1 MKNFLLKFIKQ
12 KNINL
17 NTNLKFENLKKKY
30 EIKKIFNIF
39 SNDLNNCQIRFIGGC
54 VRKALSNENVDDID
68 LAVDLTPEEV
78 KLILKNNNI
87 KFFETGIEHGTI
99 TAKINNEKFEIT
111 SLRRDIKSYGRHADV
126 EFTKKW
132 YEDAAR
138 RDFSINCI
146 YADLEGNLYDPFE
159 GKKDLKNGKVKFI
172 GNAENRIREDYL
184 RVLRYIR
191 FFLDYSNQPH
201 DLDIQKQILKNI
213 SGINKISKERLL
225 SELEKIFKSKNIF
238 KINDDEFLVKILN
251 LVFPELK
258 NIRLLEKLNDQALE
272 ILQSKDFLFWLSILI
287 IDETDNTDYFLYK
300 YKLSNNDKR
309 RMIRNIASEHKK
321 DENETSHYA
330 EEPNDFLDQEEL
342 PQVKEKL
349 AESGEQRRQALLR
362 LGARILDSDIGKKM
376 DLNTFI
382 LNRIV
387 IAELIKVNELEGVE
401 KTEISEGI
409 NRYTIGTYT
418 SIQGAMLKLNKLT
431 NQGYKGSYI
440 ISFYEGKQI
449 SIKKAKQLIGF

>member
-17 NTNLKFENLKKKY
+17 NTNLKFENLKKKN

-54 VRKALSNENVDDID
+54 VRKALSNENIDDID

-99 TAKINNEKFEIT
+99 TAKINNEKLEIT

-201 DLDIQKQILKNI
+201 DLDIQKKILKNI

-225 SELEKIFKSKNIF
+225 NELEKIFKSKNIF

-258 NIRLLEKLNDQALE
+258 NIHLLEKLNDQALE

-300 YKLSNNDKR
+300 YKLSNNDKKR
-309 RMIRNIASEHKK
+309 IKFLYQNYPKLSDNNFFSEKNFHKLVYYNDKSLVIDLIDFKICVSKK
-321 DENETSHYA
+321 DITKMIKLKKLIIETNKPIFPIKA
-330 EEPNDFLDQEEL
+330 KNLIEEYNLKEGRELGTKLKKIEDVWVQNNFKITNQE
-342 PQVKEKL
+342 V
-349 AESGEQRRQALLR
+349 
-362 LGARILDSDIGKKM
+362 
-376 DLNTFI
+376 
-382 LNRIV
+382 NRI
-387 IAELIKVNELEGVE
+387 
-401 KTEISEGI
+401 I
-409 NRYTIGTYT
+409 N
-418 SIQGAMLKLNKLT
+418 N
-431 NQGYKGSYI
+431 
-440 ISFYEGKQI
+440 
-449 SIKKAKQLIGF
+449 

>member
-1 MKNFLLKFIKQ
+1 MKNFLFKFIKQ

-39 SNDLNNCQIRFIGGC
+39 SNDLNSCQIRFIGGC
-54 VRKALSNENVDDID
+54 VRKALSNENIDDID

-99 TAKINNEKFEIT
+99 TAKINNEKLEIT

-201 DLDIQKQILKNI
+201 DLDIKKKILKNI

-225 SELEKIFKSKNIF
+225 NELEKIFKSKNIF

-258 NIRLLEKLNDQALE
+258 NIHLLEKLNDQALE

-300 YKLSNNDKR
+300 YKLSNNDKKR
-309 RMIRNIASEHKK
+309 IIFLYQNYPNLSDNNFFSEKNFHKLVYYNDKSLVIDLINFKICVSKK
-321 DENETSHYA
+321 DITKMIKLKKLIIETNKPIFPIKA
-330 EEPNDFLDQEEL
+330 KNLIEEYNLKEGREL
-342 PQVKEKL
+342 GTKL
-349 AESGEQRRQALLR
+349 
-362 LGARILDSDIGKKM
+362 KKIE
-376 DLNTFI
+376 DVWVQNNFKI
-382 LNRIV
+382 
-387 IAELIKVNELEGVE
+387 
-401 KTEISEGI
+401 
-409 NRYTIGTYT
+409 
-418 SIQGAMLKLNKLT
+418 T
-431 NQGYKGSYI
+431 NQEVKRI
-440 ISFYEGKQI
+440 INN
-449 SIKKAKQLIGF
+449 

>member
-1 MKNFLLKFIKQ
+1 MKNFLFKFIKQ

-54 VRKALSNENVDDID
+54 VRKALSNENIDDID

-87 KFFETGIEHGTI
+87 KYFETGIEHGTI

-201 DLDIQKQILKNI
+201 DLDIQKKILKNI

-225 SELEKIFKSKNIF
+225 NELEKIFKSKNIF

-258 NIRLLEKLNDQALE
+258 NIHLLEKLNDQALE

-300 YKLSNNDKR
+300 YKLSNNDKKR
-309 RMIRNIASEHKK
+309 IKFLYHNYPNLSDNNFFSEKNFHKLVYYNDKSLVIDLIDFKICVSKK
-321 DENETSHYA
+321 DITKMIKLKKLIIETNKPIFPIKA
-330 EEPNDFLDQEEL
+330 KNLIEEYNLKEGRELGTKLKKIEDVWVQNNFKITNQE
-342 PQVKEKL
+342 V
-349 AESGEQRRQALLR
+349 
-362 LGARILDSDIGKKM
+362 
-376 DLNTFI
+376 
-382 LNRIV
+382 NRI
-387 IAELIKVNELEGVE
+387 
-401 KTEISEGI
+401 I
-409 NRYTIGTYT
+409 N
-418 SIQGAMLKLNKLT
+418 N
-431 NQGYKGSYI
+431 
-440 ISFYEGKQI
+440 
-449 SIKKAKQLIGF
+449 

>member
-78 KLILKNNNI
+78 KIILKNNNI

-159 GKKDLKNGKVKFI
+159 GKKDLKNGKIKFI

-201 DLDIQKQILKNI
+201 DLDIQKKILKNI

-225 SELEKIFKSKNIF
+225 NELEKIFKSKNIF

-258 NIRLLEKLNDQALE
+258 NIHLLEKLNDQALE

-300 YKLSNNDKR
+300 YKLSNNDKKR
-309 RMIRNIASEHKK
+309 IKFLYQNYPKLSDNNFFSEKNFHKLVYYNDKSLVIDLIDFKICVSKK
-321 DENETSHYA
+321 DITKMIKLKNSIIETNKPIFPIKA
-330 EEPNDFLDQEEL
+330 KNLIEEYNLKEGKELGTKLKKIEDTWVQNNFKITNQE
-342 PQVKEKL
+342 V
-349 AESGEQRRQALLR
+349 
-362 LGARILDSDIGKKM
+362 
-376 DLNTFI
+376 
-382 LNRIV
+382 NRI
-387 IAELIKVNELEGVE
+387 
-401 KTEISEGI
+401 I
-409 NRYTIGTYT
+409 N
-418 SIQGAMLKLNKLT
+418 N
-431 NQGYKGSYI
+431 
-440 ISFYEGKQI
+440 
-449 SIKKAKQLIGF
+449 

>member
-54 VRKALSNENVDDID
+54 VRKALSNENIDDID

-99 TAKINNEKFEIT
+99 TAKINNEKLEIT

-201 DLDIQKQILKNI
+201 DLDIQKKILKNI

-225 SELEKIFKSKNIF
+225 NELEKIFKSKNFF

-258 NIRLLEKLNDQALE
+258 NIHLLEKLNDQALE

-300 YKLSNNDKR
+300 YKLSNNDKKR
-309 RMIRNIASEHKK
+309 IKFLYHNYPKLSDYNFFSEKNFHKLVYYNDKSLVIDLIDFKICVSKK
-321 DENETSHYA
+321 DITKMIKLKKLIIETNKPIFPIKA
-330 EEPNDFLDQEEL
+330 KNLIEEYNLKEGRELGTKLKKIEDVWVQNNFKITNQE
-342 PQVKEKL
+342 V
-349 AESGEQRRQALLR
+349 
-362 LGARILDSDIGKKM
+362 
-376 DLNTFI
+376 
-382 LNRIV
+382 NRI
-387 IAELIKVNELEGVE
+387 
-401 KTEISEGI
+401 I
-409 NRYTIGTYT
+409 N
-418 SIQGAMLKLNKLT
+418 N
-431 NQGYKGSYI
+431 
-440 ISFYEGKQI
+440 
-449 SIKKAKQLIGF
+449 

>member
-1 MKNFLLKFIKQ
+1 MKNFLFKFIKQ

-54 VRKALSNENVDDID
+54 VRKALSNENIDDID

-99 TAKINNEKFEIT
+99 TAKINNEKLEIT

-201 DLDIQKQILKNI
+201 DLDIQKKILKNI

-225 SELEKIFKSKNIF
+225 NELEKIFKSKNIF

-258 NIRLLEKLNDQALE
+258 NIHLLEKLNDQALE

-300 YKLSNNDKR
+300 YKLSNNDKKR
-309 RMIRNIASEHKK
+309 IKFLYQNYPNLSDNNFFSEKNFHKLVYYNDKSLVIDLIDFKICVSKK
-321 DENETSHYA
+321 DITKMIKLKKLIIETNKPIFPIKA
-330 EEPNDFLDQEEL
+330 KNLIEEYNLKEGRELGTKLKKIEDVWVQNNFKITNQE
-342 PQVKEKL
+342 V
-349 AESGEQRRQALLR
+349 
-362 LGARILDSDIGKKM
+362 
-376 DLNTFI
+376 
-382 LNRIV
+382 NRI
-387 IAELIKVNELEGVE
+387 
-401 KTEISEGI
+401 I
-409 NRYTIGTYT
+409 N
-418 SIQGAMLKLNKLT
+418 N
-431 NQGYKGSYI
+431 
-440 ISFYEGKQI
+440 
-449 SIKKAKQLIGF
+449 

>member
-54 VRKALSNENVDDID
+54 VRKALSNENIDDID

-99 TAKINNEKFEIT
+99 TAKINNEKLEIT

-201 DLDIQKQILKNI
+201 DLDIQKKILKNI

-225 SELEKIFKSKNIF
+225 NELEKIFKSKNIF

-258 NIRLLEKLNDQALE
+258 NIHLLEKLNDQALE

-300 YKLSNNDKR
+300 YKLSNNDKKR
-309 RMIRNIASEHKK
+309 IKFLYHNYPKLSDYNFFSEKNFHKLVYYNDKSLVIDLIDFKICVSKK
-321 DENETSHYA
+321 DITKMIKLKKLIIETNKPIFPIKAKNLIDEYNLK
-330 EEPNDFLDQEEL
+330 EGRELGTKLKKIEDVWVQNNFKITNQE
-342 PQVKEKL
+342 V
-349 AESGEQRRQALLR
+349 
-362 LGARILDSDIGKKM
+362 
-376 DLNTFI
+376 
-382 LNRIV
+382 NRI
-387 IAELIKVNELEGVE
+387 
-401 KTEISEGI
+401 I
-409 NRYTIGTYT
+409 N
-418 SIQGAMLKLNKLT
+418 N
-431 NQGYKGSYI
+431 
-440 ISFYEGKQI
+440 
-449 SIKKAKQLIGF
+449 

>member
-54 VRKALSNENVDDID
+54 VRKALSNENIDDID

-99 TAKINNEKFEIT
+99 TAKINNEKLEIT

-201 DLDIQKQILKNI
+201 DLDIQKKILKNI

-225 SELEKIFKSKNIF
+225 NELEKIFKSKNIF

-258 NIRLLEKLNDQALE
+258 NIHLLEKLNDQALE

-300 YKLSNNDKR
+300 YKLSNNDKKR
-309 RMIRNIASEHKK
+309 VKFLYQNYPKLSDNNFFSEKNFHKLVYYNDKSLVIDLIDFKICVSKK
-321 DENETSHYA
+321 DITKMIKLKKLIIETNKPIFPIKAKNLIDEYNLK
-330 EEPNDFLDQEEL
+330 EGRELGTKLKKIEDVWVQNNFKITNQE
-342 PQVKEKL
+342 V
-349 AESGEQRRQALLR
+349 
-362 LGARILDSDIGKKM
+362 
-376 DLNTFI
+376 
-382 LNRIV
+382 NRI
-387 IAELIKVNELEGVE
+387 
-401 KTEISEGI
+401 I
-409 NRYTIGTYT
+409 N
-418 SIQGAMLKLNKLT
+418 N
-431 NQGYKGSYI
+431 
-440 ISFYEGKQI
+440 
-449 SIKKAKQLIGF
+449 

>member
-54 VRKALSNENVDDID
+54 VRKALSNENIDDID

-99 TAKINNEKFEIT
+99 TAKINNEKLEIT

-159 GKKDLKNGKVKFI
+159 GKKDLKNGKIKFI

-201 DLDIQKQILKNI
+201 DLDIQKKILKNI

-225 SELEKIFKSKNIF
+225 SELEKIFRSKNIF
-238 KINDDEFLVKILN
+238 KINDDEFLKKILN

-258 NIRLLEKLNDQALE
+258 NIHLLEKLNDQALE

-300 YKLSNNDKR
+300 YKLSNNDKKR
-309 RMIRNIASEHKK
+309 VKFLYQNYPKLSDNNFFSEKNFHKLVYYNDKSLVIDLIDFKICVSKK
-321 DENETSHYA
+321 DITKMIKLKKLIIETNKPIFPIKA
-330 EEPNDFLDQEEL
+330 KNLIEEYNLKEGKELGTKLKKIEDVWVQNNFKITNQE
-342 PQVKEKL
+342 V
-349 AESGEQRRQALLR
+349 S
-362 LGARILDSDIGKKM
+362 
-376 DLNTFI
+376 
-382 LNRIV
+382 RIV
-387 IAELIKVNELEGVE
+387 N
-401 KTEISEGI
+401 
-409 NRYTIGTYT
+409 N
-418 SIQGAMLKLNKLT
+418 
-431 NQGYKGSYI
+431 
-440 ISFYEGKQI
+440 
-449 SIKKAKQLIGF
+449 

>member
-54 VRKALSNENVDDID
+54 VRKALSNENIDDID

-99 TAKINNEKFEIT
+99 TAKINNEKLEIT

-201 DLDIQKQILKNI
+201 DLDIQKKILKNI

-225 SELEKIFKSKNIF
+225 NELEKIFKSKNIF
-238 KINDDEFLVKILN
+238 KINDDEFLKKILY

-258 NIRLLEKLNDQALE
+258 NIHLLEKLNDQALE

-300 YKLSNNDKR
+300 YKLSNNDKKR
-309 RMIRNIASEHKK
+309 IKFLYQNYPKLNDNNFFSEKNFHKLVYYNDKSLVIDLIDFKICVSKK
-321 DENETSHYA
+321 DITKMIKLKKLIIETNKPIFPIKA
-330 EEPNDFLDQEEL
+330 KNLIEEYNLKEGRELGTKLKKIEDVWVQNNFKITNQE
-342 PQVKEKL
+342 V
-349 AESGEQRRQALLR
+349 
-362 LGARILDSDIGKKM
+362 
-376 DLNTFI
+376 
-382 LNRIV
+382 NRI
-387 IAELIKVNELEGVE
+387 
-401 KTEISEGI
+401 I
-409 NRYTIGTYT
+409 N
-418 SIQGAMLKLNKLT
+418 N
-431 NQGYKGSYI
+431 
-440 ISFYEGKQI
+440 
-449 SIKKAKQLIGF
+449 

>member
-54 VRKALSNENVDDID
+54 VRKALSNENIDDID

-159 GKKDLKNGKVKFI
+159 GKKDLKNGKIKFI

-201 DLDIQKQILKNI
+201 DLDIQKKILKNI

-225 SELEKIFKSKNIF
+225 SELEKIFRSKNIF
-238 KINDDEFLVKILN
+238 KINDDEFLKKILH

-258 NIRLLEKLNDQALE
+258 NIHLLEKLNDQALE

-300 YKLSNNDKR
+300 YKLSNNDKKR
-309 RMIRNIASEHKK
+309 IKFLYQNYPNLSDNNFFSEKNFHKLVYYNDKSLVIDLIDFKICVSKK
-321 DENETSHYA
+321 DITKMIKLKNSIIETNKPIFPIKA
-330 EEPNDFLDQEEL
+330 KNLIEEYNLKEGKELGTKLKKIEDVWVQNNFKITNQE
-342 PQVKEKL
+342 V
-349 AESGEQRRQALLR
+349 
-362 LGARILDSDIGKKM
+362 
-376 DLNTFI
+376 
-382 LNRIV
+382 NRI
-387 IAELIKVNELEGVE
+387 
-401 KTEISEGI
+401 I
-409 NRYTIGTYT
+409 N
-418 SIQGAMLKLNKLT
+418 N
-431 NQGYKGSYI
+431 
-440 ISFYEGKQI
+440 
-449 SIKKAKQLIGF
+449 

>member
-1 MKNFLLKFIKQ
+1 M
-12 KNINL
+12 
-17 NTNLKFENLKKKY
+17 
-30 EIKKIFNIF
+30 
-39 SNDLNNCQIRFIGGC
+39 
-54 VRKALSNENVDDID
+54 
-68 LAVDLTPEEV
+68 DLTPEEV

-146 YADLEGNLYDPFE
+146 YSDLEGNLYDPFE
-159 GKKDLKNGKVKFI
+159 GKKDLKNGKIKFI

-201 DLDIQKQILKNI
+201 DLDIQKKILKNI

-225 SELEKIFKSKNIF
+225 SELEKIFRSKNIF

-258 NIRLLEKLNDQALE
+258 NIHLLEKLNDQALE

-287 IDETDNTDYFLYK
+287 IYETDNTDYFLYK
-300 YKLSNNDKR
+300 YKLSNNDKKR
-309 RMIRNIASEHKK
+309 IKFLYQNYPKLSDNNFFSEKNFHKLVYYNDKSLVIDLIDFKICVSKK
-321 DENETSHYA
+321 DITKMIKLKKLIIETNKPIFPIKA
-330 EEPNDFLDQEEL
+330 KNLIEEYNLKEGRELGTKLKKIEDVWVQNNFKITNQE
-342 PQVKEKL
+342 V
-349 AESGEQRRQALLR
+349 
-362 LGARILDSDIGKKM
+362 
-376 DLNTFI
+376 
-382 LNRIV
+382 NRI
-387 IAELIKVNELEGVE
+387 
-401 KTEISEGI
+401 I
-409 NRYTIGTYT
+409 N
-418 SIQGAMLKLNKLT
+418 N
-431 NQGYKGSYI
+431 
-440 ISFYEGKQI
+440 
-449 SIKKAKQLIGF
+449 

>member
-54 VRKALSNENVDDID
+54 VRKALSNENIDDID

-99 TAKINNEKFEIT
+99 TAKINNEKLEIT

-201 DLDIQKQILKNI
+201 DLDIQKKILKNI

-225 SELEKIFKSKNIF
+225 NELEKIFKSKNIF

-258 NIRLLEKLNDQALE
+258 NIHLLEKLNDQALE

-300 YKLSNNDKR
+300 YKLSNNDKKR
-309 RMIRNIASEHKK
+309 IKFLYHNYSNLSDNSFFSEKNFHKLVYYNDKSLVIDLIDFKICVSKK
-321 DENETSHYA
+321 DITKMIKLKKLIIEANKPIFPIKA
-330 EEPNDFLDQEEL
+330 KNLIEEYNLKEGRELGTKLKKIEDVWVQNNFKITNQE
-342 PQVKEKL
+342 V
-349 AESGEQRRQALLR
+349 
-362 LGARILDSDIGKKM
+362 
-376 DLNTFI
+376 
-382 LNRIV
+382 NRI
-387 IAELIKVNELEGVE
+387 
-401 KTEISEGI
+401 I
-409 NRYTIGTYT
+409 N
-418 SIQGAMLKLNKLT
+418 N
-431 NQGYKGSYI
+431 
-440 ISFYEGKQI
+440 
-449 SIKKAKQLIGF
+449 

>member
-99 TAKINNEKFEIT
+99 TAKINNEKLEIT

-172 GNAENRIREDYL
+172 GNVENRIREDYL

-201 DLDIQKQILKNI
+201 DLDIQKKILKNI

-225 SELEKIFKSKNIF
+225 NELEKIFKSKNIF

-258 NIRLLEKLNDQALE
+258 NIHLLEKLNDQALE

-300 YKLSNNDKR
+300 YKLSNNDKKR
-309 RMIRNIASEHKK
+309 IKFLYQNYPKLSDSNFFSEKNFHKLVYYNDKSLVIDLIDFKICVSKK
-321 DENETSHYA
+321 DITKMIKLKNSIIETNKPIFPIKA
-330 EEPNDFLDQEEL
+330 KNLIEEYNLKEGKELGTKLKKIEDIWVQNNFKITNQE
-342 PQVKEKL
+342 V
-349 AESGEQRRQALLR
+349 
-362 LGARILDSDIGKKM
+362 
-376 DLNTFI
+376 
-382 LNRIV
+382 NRI
-387 IAELIKVNELEGVE
+387 
-401 KTEISEGI
+401 I
-409 NRYTIGTYT
+409 N
-418 SIQGAMLKLNKLT
+418 N
-431 NQGYKGSYI
+431 
-440 ISFYEGKQI
+440 
-449 SIKKAKQLIGF
+449 

>member
-54 VRKALSNENVDDID
+54 VRKALSNENIDDID

-99 TAKINNEKFEIT
+99 TAKINNEKLEIT

-201 DLDIQKQILKNI
+201 DLDIQKKILKNI

-225 SELEKIFKSKNIF
+225 NELEKIFKSKNIF

-258 NIRLLEKLNDQALE
+258 NIHLLKKLNDQALE

-300 YKLSNNDKR
+300 YKLSNNDKKR
-309 RMIRNIASEHKK
+309 VKFLYQNYPKLSDNNFFSEKNFHKLVYYNDKSLVIDLIDFKICVSKK
-321 DENETSHYA
+321 DITKMIKLKKLIIETNKPIFPIKAKNLIDEYNLK
-330 EEPNDFLDQEEL
+330 EGRELGTKLKKIEDVWVQNNFKITNQE
-342 PQVKEKL
+342 V
-349 AESGEQRRQALLR
+349 
-362 LGARILDSDIGKKM
+362 
-376 DLNTFI
+376 
-382 LNRIV
+382 NRI
-387 IAELIKVNELEGVE
+387 
-401 KTEISEGI
+401 I
-409 NRYTIGTYT
+409 N
-418 SIQGAMLKLNKLT
+418 N
-431 NQGYKGSYI
+431 
-440 ISFYEGKQI
+440 
-449 SIKKAKQLIGF
+449 

>member
-1 MKNFLLKFIKQ
+1 MKNFLFKFIKQ

-54 VRKALSNENVDDID
+54 VRKALSNENIDDID

-99 TAKINNEKFEIT
+99 TAKINNEKLEIT

-126 EFTKKW
+126 EFTNKW

-201 DLDIQKQILKNI
+201 DLDIQKKILKNI

-225 SELEKIFKSKNIF
+225 SELQKIFRSKNIF
-238 KINDDEFLVKILN
+238 KINDDEFLKKILH

-258 NIRLLEKLNDQALE
+258 NIHLLEKLNDQALE

-300 YKLSNNDKR
+300 YKLSNNDKKR
-309 RMIRNIASEHKK
+309 IKFLYQNYPKLSDSNFFSEKNFHKLVYYNDKSLVIDLIDFKICVSKK
-321 DENETSHYA
+321 DITKMIKLKKLIIETNKPIFPIKA
-330 EEPNDFLDQEEL
+330 KNLIEEYNLKEGRELGTKLKKIEDVWVQNNFKITNQE
-342 PQVKEKL
+342 V
-349 AESGEQRRQALLR
+349 
-362 LGARILDSDIGKKM
+362 
-376 DLNTFI
+376 
-382 LNRIV
+382 NRI
-387 IAELIKVNELEGVE
+387 
-401 KTEISEGI
+401 I
-409 NRYTIGTYT
+409 N
-418 SIQGAMLKLNKLT
+418 N
-431 NQGYKGSYI
+431 
-440 ISFYEGKQI
+440 
-449 SIKKAKQLIGF
+449 

>member
-17 NTNLKFENLKKKY
+17 NTNLKFKNLKKKY

-201 DLDIQKQILKNI
+201 DLDIQKKILKNI

-225 SELEKIFKSKNIF
+225 NELEKIFKSKNIF

-258 NIRLLEKLNDQALE
+258 NIHLLEKLNDQALE

-300 YKLSNNDKR
+300 YKLSNNDKKR
-309 RMIRNIASEHKK
+309 IKFLYQNYPKLSDNNFFSEKNFHKLVYYNDKSLVIDLIDFKICVSKK
-321 DENETSHYA
+321 DITKMIKLKKLIIETNKPIFPIKA
-330 EEPNDFLDQEEL
+330 KNLIEEYNLKEGRELGTKLKKIEDVWVQNNFKITNQE
-342 PQVKEKL
+342 V
-349 AESGEQRRQALLR
+349 
-362 LGARILDSDIGKKM
+362 
-376 DLNTFI
+376 
-382 LNRIV
+382 NRI
-387 IAELIKVNELEGVE
+387 
-401 KTEISEGI
+401 I
-409 NRYTIGTYT
+409 N
-418 SIQGAMLKLNKLT
+418 N
-431 NQGYKGSYI
+431 
-440 ISFYEGKQI
+440 
-449 SIKKAKQLIGF
+449 

>member
-54 VRKALSNENVDDID
+54 VRKALSNENIDDID

-99 TAKINNEKFEIT
+99 TAKINNEKLEIT

-201 DLDIQKQILKNI
+201 DLDIQKKILKNI

-225 SELEKIFKSKNIF
+225 SELEKIFRSKNIF

-258 NIRLLEKLNDQALE
+258 NIHLLEKLNDQALE

-300 YKLSNNDKR
+300 YKLSNNDKKR
-309 RMIRNIASEHKK
+309 IKFLYQNYPKLSDNNFFSEKNFHKLVYYNDKSLVIDLIDFKICVSKK
-321 DENETSHYA
+321 DITKMIKLKNSIIETNKPIFPIKA
-330 EEPNDFLDQEEL
+330 KNLIEEYNLKEGRELGTKLKKIEDVWVQNNFKITNQE
-342 PQVKEKL
+342 V
-349 AESGEQRRQALLR
+349 
-362 LGARILDSDIGKKM
+362 
-376 DLNTFI
+376 
-382 LNRIV
+382 NRI
-387 IAELIKVNELEGVE
+387 
-401 KTEISEGI
+401 I
-409 NRYTIGTYT
+409 N
-418 SIQGAMLKLNKLT
+418 N
-431 NQGYKGSYI
+431 
-440 ISFYEGKQI
+440 
-449 SIKKAKQLIGF
+449 

>member
-54 VRKALSNENVDDID
+54 VRKALSNENIDDID

-99 TAKINNEKFEIT
+99 TAKINNEKLEIT

-159 GKKDLKNGKVKFI
+159 GKRDLKNGKVKFI

-201 DLDIQKQILKNI
+201 DLDIQKKILKNI

-225 SELEKIFKSKNIF
+225 NELEKIFKSKNIF

-258 NIRLLEKLNDQALE
+258 NIHLLKKLNDQALE

-287 IDETDNTDYFLYK
+287 IDETDNTEYFLYK
-300 YKLSNNDKR
+300 YKLSNNDKKR
-309 RMIRNIASEHKK
+309 IKFLYQNYPKLNDNNFFSEKNFHKLVYYNDKSLVIDLIDFKICVSKK
-321 DENETSHYA
+321 DITKMIKLKKLIIETNKPIFPIKA
-330 EEPNDFLDQEEL
+330 KNLIEEYNLKEGRELGTKLKKIEDVWVQNNFKITNQE
-342 PQVKEKL
+342 V
-349 AESGEQRRQALLR
+349 
-362 LGARILDSDIGKKM
+362 
-376 DLNTFI
+376 
-382 LNRIV
+382 NRI
-387 IAELIKVNELEGVE
+387 
-401 KTEISEGI
+401 I
-409 NRYTIGTYT
+409 N
-418 SIQGAMLKLNKLT
+418 N
-431 NQGYKGSYI
+431 
-440 ISFYEGKQI
+440 
-449 SIKKAKQLIGF
+449 

>member
-1 MKNFLLKFIKQ
+1 MKNFLFKFIKQ

-54 VRKALSNENVDDID
+54 VRKALSNENIDDID

-201 DLDIQKQILKNI
+201 DLDIQKKILKNI

-225 SELEKIFKSKNIF
+225 NELEKIFKSKNIF

-258 NIRLLEKLNDQALE
+258 NIHLLEKLNDQALE

-300 YKLSNNDKR
+300 YKLSNNDKKR
-309 RMIRNIASEHKK
+309 IIFLYQNYPNLSDNNFFSEKNFHKLVYYNDKSLVIDLIDFKICVSKK
-321 DENETSHYA
+321 DITKMIKLKKLIIETNKPIFPIKA
-330 EEPNDFLDQEEL
+330 KNLIEEYNLKEGRELGTKLKKIEDVWVQNNFKITNQE
-342 PQVKEKL
+342 V
-349 AESGEQRRQALLR
+349 S
-362 LGARILDSDIGKKM
+362 
-376 DLNTFI
+376 
-382 LNRIV
+382 RIV
-387 IAELIKVNELEGVE
+387 N
-401 KTEISEGI
+401 
-409 NRYTIGTYT
+409 N
-418 SIQGAMLKLNKLT
+418 
-431 NQGYKGSYI
+431 
-440 ISFYEGKQI
+440 
-449 SIKKAKQLIGF
+449 

>member
-54 VRKALSNENVDDID
+54 VRKALSNENIDDID

-201 DLDIQKQILKNI
+201 DLDIQKKILKNI

-225 SELEKIFKSKNIF
+225 NELEKIFKSKNIF
-238 KINDDEFLVKILN
+238 KINDDEFLKKILH

-258 NIRLLEKLNDQALE
+258 NIHLLEKLNDQALE

-300 YKLSNNDKR
+300 YKLSNNDKKR
-309 RMIRNIASEHKK
+309 IKFLYHNYPKLSDYNFFSEKNFHKLVYYNDKSLVIDLIDFKICVSKK
-321 DENETSHYA
+321 DITKMIKLKKLIIETNKPIFPIKA
-330 EEPNDFLDQEEL
+330 KNLIEEYNLKEGRELGTKLKKIEDVWVQNNFKITNQE
-342 PQVKEKL
+342 V
-349 AESGEQRRQALLR
+349 
-362 LGARILDSDIGKKM
+362 
-376 DLNTFI
+376 
-382 LNRIV
+382 NRI
-387 IAELIKVNELEGVE
+387 
-401 KTEISEGI
+401 I
-409 NRYTIGTYT
+409 N
-418 SIQGAMLKLNKLT
+418 N
-431 NQGYKGSYI
+431 
-440 ISFYEGKQI
+440 
-449 SIKKAKQLIGF
+449 

>member
-99 TAKINNEKFEIT
+99 TAKINNEKLEIT

-201 DLDIQKQILKNI
+201 DLDIQKKILKNI

-225 SELEKIFKSKNIF
+225 NELEKIFKSKNIF

-258 NIRLLEKLNDQALE
+258 NIHLLEKLNDQALE

-300 YKLSNNDKR
+300 YKLSNNDKKR
-309 RMIRNIASEHKK
+309 IKFLYQNYPKLSDNNFFSEKNFHKLVYYNDKSLVIDLIDFKICVSKK
-321 DENETSHYA
+321 DITKMIKLKKLIIETNKPIFPIKA
-330 EEPNDFLDQEEL
+330 KNLIEEYNLKEGRELGTKLKKIEDVWVQNNFKITNQE
-342 PQVKEKL
+342 V
-349 AESGEQRRQALLR
+349 
-362 LGARILDSDIGKKM
+362 
-376 DLNTFI
+376 
-382 LNRIV
+382 NRI
-387 IAELIKVNELEGVE
+387 
-401 KTEISEGI
+401 I
-409 NRYTIGTYT
+409 N
-418 SIQGAMLKLNKLT
+418 N
-431 NQGYKGSYI
+431 
-440 ISFYEGKQI
+440 
-449 SIKKAKQLIGF
+449 

>member
-54 VRKALSNENVDDID
+54 VRKALSNENIDDID

-99 TAKINNEKFEIT
+99 TAKINNEKLEIT

-126 EFTKKW
+126 EFTNKW

-201 DLDIQKQILKNI
+201 DLDIQKKILKNI

-225 SELEKIFKSKNIF
+225 NELEKIFKSKNIF
-238 KINDDEFLVKILN
+238 KINEDEFLVKILN

-258 NIRLLEKLNDQALE
+258 NIHLLEKLNDQALE

-300 YKLSNNDKR
+300 YKLSNNDKKR
-309 RMIRNIASEHKK
+309 IKFLYQNYPKLSDNNFFSEKNFHKLVYYNDKSLVIDLIDFKICVSKK
-321 DENETSHYA
+321 DITKMIKLKKLIIETNKPIFPIKA
-330 EEPNDFLDQEEL
+330 KNLIEEYNLKEGRELGTKLKKIEDVWVQNNFKITNQE
-342 PQVKEKL
+342 
-349 AESGEQRRQALLR
+349 
-362 LGARILDSDIGKKM
+362 I
-376 DLNTFI
+376 
-382 LNRIV
+382 NRI
-387 IAELIKVNELEGVE
+387 
-401 KTEISEGI
+401 I
-409 NRYTIGTYT
+409 N
-418 SIQGAMLKLNKLT
+418 N
-431 NQGYKGSYI
+431 
-440 ISFYEGKQI
+440 
-449 SIKKAKQLIGF
+449 

>member
-54 VRKALSNENVDDID
+54 VRKALCNENIDDID
-68 LAVDLTPEEV
+68 LAVDLTPEKV

-99 TAKINNEKFEIT
+99 TAKINNEKLEIT

-172 GNAENRIREDYL
+172 GNVENRIREDYL

-201 DLDIQKQILKNI
+201 DLDIQKKILKNI

-225 SELEKIFKSKNIF
+225 NELEKIFKSKNIF

-258 NIRLLEKLNDQALE
+258 NIHLLKKLNDQALE

-300 YKLSNNDKR
+300 YKLSNNDKKR
-309 RMIRNIASEHKK
+309 VKFLYQNYPKLSDNNFFSEKNFHKLVYYNDKSLVIDLIDFKICVSKK
-321 DENETSHYA
+321 DITKMIKLKKLIIETNKPIFPIKA
-330 EEPNDFLDQEEL
+330 KNLIEEYNLKEGRELGTKLKKIEDVWVQNNFKITNQE
-342 PQVKEKL
+342 V
-349 AESGEQRRQALLR
+349 
-362 LGARILDSDIGKKM
+362 
-376 DLNTFI
+376 
-382 LNRIV
+382 NRI
-387 IAELIKVNELEGVE
+387 
-401 KTEISEGI
+401 I
-409 NRYTIGTYT
+409 N
-418 SIQGAMLKLNKLT
+418 N
-431 NQGYKGSYI
+431 
-440 ISFYEGKQI
+440 
-449 SIKKAKQLIGF
+449 

>member
-54 VRKALSNENVDDID
+54 VRKALSNENIDDID
-68 LAVDLTPEEV
+68 LAVDLTPEKV

-99 TAKINNEKFEIT
+99 TAKINNEKLEIT

-201 DLDIQKQILKNI
+201 DLDIQKKILKNI

-225 SELEKIFKSKNIF
+225 NELEKIFKSKNIF

-258 NIRLLEKLNDQALE
+258 NIHLLEKLNDQALE

-300 YKLSNNDKR
+300 YKLSNNDKKR
-309 RMIRNIASEHKK
+309 IKFLYQNYPKLSDNNFFSEKNFHKLVYYNDKSLVIDLIDFKICVSKK
-321 DENETSHYA
+321 DITKMIKLKKLIIETNKPIFPIKA
-330 EEPNDFLDQEEL
+330 KNLIEEYNLKEGKELGTKLKKIEDIWVQNNFKITNQE
-342 PQVKEKL
+342 V
-349 AESGEQRRQALLR
+349 
-362 LGARILDSDIGKKM
+362 
-376 DLNTFI
+376 
-382 LNRIV
+382 NRI
-387 IAELIKVNELEGVE
+387 
-401 KTEISEGI
+401 I
-409 NRYTIGTYT
+409 N
-418 SIQGAMLKLNKLT
+418 N
-431 NQGYKGSYI
+431 
-440 ISFYEGKQI
+440 
-449 SIKKAKQLIGF
+449 

>member
-17 NTNLKFENLKKKY
+17 NTNLKFENLKKQY

-39 SNDLNNCQIRFIGGC
+39 SNNLNNCQIRFIGGC
-54 VRKALSNENVDDID
+54 VRKALSNENIDDID

-99 TAKINNEKFEIT
+99 TAKINNEKLEIT

-201 DLDIQKQILKNI
+201 DLDIQKKILKNI

-225 SELEKIFKSKNIF
+225 NELEKIFKSKNIF

-258 NIRLLEKLNDQALE
+258 NIHLLEKLNDQALE
-272 ILQSKDFLFWLSILI
+272 ILQSKNFLFWLSILI

-300 YKLSNNDKR
+300 YKLSNSDKKRIKFLHQNYPKLSDSNFFSEKNFHKLVYYNDKSLV
-309 RMIRNIASEHKK
+309 IDLIDFKICVSKK
-321 DENETSHYA
+321 DITKMIKLKKLIIETNKPIFPIKA
-330 EEPNDFLDQEEL
+330 KNLIEEYNLKEGKELGTKLKKIEDIWVQNNFKITNQE
-342 PQVKEKL
+342 V
-349 AESGEQRRQALLR
+349 
-362 LGARILDSDIGKKM
+362 
-376 DLNTFI
+376 
-382 LNRIV
+382 NRI
-387 IAELIKVNELEGVE
+387 
-401 KTEISEGI
+401 I
-409 NRYTIGTYT
+409 N
-418 SIQGAMLKLNKLT
+418 N
-431 NQGYKGSYI
+431 
-440 ISFYEGKQI
+440 
-449 SIKKAKQLIGF
+449 

>member
-54 VRKALSNENVDDID
+54 VRKALSNENIDDID

-99 TAKINNEKFEIT
+99 TAKINNEKLEIT

-201 DLDIQKQILKNI
+201 DLDIQKKILKNI

-225 SELEKIFKSKNIF
+225 NELEKIFKSKNIF

-258 NIRLLEKLNDQALE
+258 NIQLLEKLNDQALE

-300 YKLSNNDKR
+300 YKLSNNDKKR
-309 RMIRNIASEHKK
+309 IKFLYQNYPKLSDNNFFSEKNFHKLVYYNDKSLVIDLIDFKICVSKK
-321 DENETSHYA
+321 DITKMIKLKKLIIETNKPIFPIKA
-330 EEPNDFLDQEEL
+330 KNLIEEYNLKEGREL
-342 PQVKEKL
+342 GTKL
-349 AESGEQRRQALLR
+349 
-362 LGARILDSDIGKKM
+362 KKIE
-376 DLNTFI
+376 DVWVQNNFKI
-382 LNRIV
+382 
-387 IAELIKVNELEGVE
+387 
-401 KTEISEGI
+401 
-409 NRYTIGTYT
+409 
-418 SIQGAMLKLNKLT
+418 T
-431 NQGYKGSYI
+431 NQEVYRI
-440 ISFYEGKQI
+440 INN
-449 SIKKAKQLIGF
+449 

>member
-54 VRKALSNENVDDID
+54 VRKALSNENIDDID

-99 TAKINNEKFEIT
+99 TAKINNEKLEIT

-132 YEDAAR
+132 YEDATR

-201 DLDIQKQILKNI
+201 DLDIQKKILKNI

-225 SELEKIFKSKNIF
+225 NELEKIFKSKNIF

-258 NIRLLEKLNDQALE
+258 NIHLLEKLNDQALE

-300 YKLSNNDKR
+300 YKLSNNDKKR
-309 RMIRNIASEHKK
+309 IKFLYQNYPKLSDSNFFSEKNFHKLVYYNDKSLVIDLIDFKICVSKK
-321 DENETSHYA
+321 DITKMIKLKNSIIETNKPIFPIKA
-330 EEPNDFLDQEEL
+330 KNLIEEYNLKEGKELGTKLKKIEDVWVQNNFKITNQE
-342 PQVKEKL
+342 V
-349 AESGEQRRQALLR
+349 
-362 LGARILDSDIGKKM
+362 
-376 DLNTFI
+376 
-382 LNRIV
+382 NRI
-387 IAELIKVNELEGVE
+387 
-401 KTEISEGI
+401 I
-409 NRYTIGTYT
+409 N
-418 SIQGAMLKLNKLT
+418 N
-431 NQGYKGSYI
+431 
-440 ISFYEGKQI
+440 
-449 SIKKAKQLIGF
+449 

>member
-54 VRKALSNENVDDID
+54 VRKALSNENIDDID

-99 TAKINNEKFEIT
+99 TAKINNEKLEIT

-201 DLDIQKQILKNI
+201 DLDIQKKILKNI

-225 SELEKIFKSKNIF
+225 SELEKIFRSKNIF
-238 KINDDEFLVKILN
+238 KINDDEFLKKILH

-258 NIRLLEKLNDQALE
+258 NIHLLEKLNDQALE

-300 YKLSNNDKR
+300 YKLSNNDKKR
-309 RMIRNIASEHKK
+309 IKFLYQNYPNLSNNNFFSEKNFHKLVYYNDKSLVIDLIDFKICVSKK
-321 DENETSHYA
+321 DITKMIKLKKLIIETNKPIFPIKA
-330 EEPNDFLDQEEL
+330 KNLIEEYNLKEGKELGTKLKKIEDIWVQNNFKITNQE
-342 PQVKEKL
+342 V
-349 AESGEQRRQALLR
+349 
-362 LGARILDSDIGKKM
+362 
-376 DLNTFI
+376 
-382 LNRIV
+382 NRI
-387 IAELIKVNELEGVE
+387 
-401 KTEISEGI
+401 I
-409 NRYTIGTYT
+409 N
-418 SIQGAMLKLNKLT
+418 N
-431 NQGYKGSYI
+431 
-440 ISFYEGKQI
+440 
-449 SIKKAKQLIGF
+449 

>member
-39 SNDLNNCQIRFIGGC
+39 SNNLNNCQIRFIGGC
-54 VRKALSNENVDDID
+54 VRKALSNENIDDID

-99 TAKINNEKFEIT
+99 TAKINNEKLEIT

-201 DLDIQKQILKNI
+201 DLDIQKKILKNI

-225 SELEKIFKSKNIF
+225 NELEKIFKSKNIF
-238 KINDDEFLVKILN
+238 KINGDEFLVKILN

-258 NIRLLEKLNDQALE
+258 NIHLLEKLNDQALE

-300 YKLSNNDKR
+300 YKLSNNDKKR
-309 RMIRNIASEHKK
+309 IKFLYQNYPKLSDNNFFSEKNFHKLVYYNDKSLVIDLIDFKICVSKK
-321 DENETSHYA
+321 DITKMIKLKKLIIETNKPIFPIKA
-330 EEPNDFLDQEEL
+330 KNLIEEYNLKEGKELGTKLKKIEDTWVQNNFKITNQE
-342 PQVKEKL
+342 V
-349 AESGEQRRQALLR
+349 
-362 LGARILDSDIGKKM
+362 
-376 DLNTFI
+376 
-382 LNRIV
+382 NRI
-387 IAELIKVNELEGVE
+387 
-401 KTEISEGI
+401 I
-409 NRYTIGTYT
+409 N
-418 SIQGAMLKLNKLT
+418 N
-431 NQGYKGSYI
+431 
-440 ISFYEGKQI
+440 
-449 SIKKAKQLIGF
+449 

>member
-78 KLILKNNNI
+78 KLILKNNKI
-87 KFFETGIEHGTI
+87 KYFETGIEHGTI

-201 DLDIQKQILKNI
+201 DLDIQKKILKNI

-225 SELEKIFKSKNIF
+225 NELEKIFKSKNIF

-258 NIRLLEKLNDQALE
+258 NIHLLDKLNDQALE

-300 YKLSNNDKR
+300 YKLSNNDKKR
-309 RMIRNIASEHKK
+309 IKFLYQNYPKLSDNNFFSEKNFHKLVYYNDKSLVIDLIDFKICVSKK
-321 DENETSHYA
+321 DITKMIKLKKLIIETNKPIFPIKA
-330 EEPNDFLDQEEL
+330 KNLIEEYNLKEGRELGTKLKKIEDVWVQNNFKITNQE
-342 PQVKEKL
+342 V
-349 AESGEQRRQALLR
+349 
-362 LGARILDSDIGKKM
+362 
-376 DLNTFI
+376 
-382 LNRIV
+382 NRI
-387 IAELIKVNELEGVE
+387 
-401 KTEISEGI
+401 I
-409 NRYTIGTYT
+409 N
-418 SIQGAMLKLNKLT
+418 N
-431 NQGYKGSYI
+431 
-440 ISFYEGKQI
+440 
-449 SIKKAKQLIGF
+449 

>member
-17 NTNLKFENLKKKY
+17 NTNLKFDNLKKKY

-54 VRKALSNENVDDID
+54 VRKALSNENIDDID

-99 TAKINNEKFEIT
+99 TAKINNEKLEIT

-201 DLDIQKQILKNI
+201 DLDIQKKILKNI

-225 SELEKIFKSKNIF
+225 NELEKIFKSKNIF

-258 NIRLLEKLNDQALE
+258 NIQLLEKLNDHALE

-300 YKLSNNDKR
+300 YKLSNNDKKR
-309 RMIRNIASEHKK
+309 IKFLYQNYPKLSDNNFFSEKNFHKLVYYNDKSLVIDLIDFKICVSKK
-321 DENETSHYA
+321 DITKMIKLKKLIIETNKPIFPIKA
-330 EEPNDFLDQEEL
+330 KNLIEEYNLKEGRELGTKLKKIEDVWVQNNFKITNQE
-342 PQVKEKL
+342 V
-349 AESGEQRRQALLR
+349 
-362 LGARILDSDIGKKM
+362 
-376 DLNTFI
+376 
-382 LNRIV
+382 NRI
-387 IAELIKVNELEGVE
+387 
-401 KTEISEGI
+401 I
-409 NRYTIGTYT
+409 N
-418 SIQGAMLKLNKLT
+418 N
-431 NQGYKGSYI
+431 
-440 ISFYEGKQI
+440 
-449 SIKKAKQLIGF
+449 

>member
-17 NTNLKFENLKKKY
+17 NTNLKFDNLKKKY

-54 VRKALSNENVDDID
+54 VRKALSNENIDDID

-99 TAKINNEKFEIT
+99 TAKINNEKLEIT

-201 DLDIQKQILKNI
+201 DLDIQKKILKNI

-225 SELEKIFKSKNIF
+225 NELEKIFKSKNIF

-258 NIRLLEKLNDQALE
+258 NIHLLEKLNDQALE

-300 YKLSNNDKR
+300 YKLSNNDKKR
-309 RMIRNIASEHKK
+309 IKFLYHNYSNLSDNSFFSEKNFHKLVYYNDKSLVIDLIDFKICVSKK
-321 DENETSHYA
+321 DITKMIKLKKLIIETNKPIFPIKA
-330 EEPNDFLDQEEL
+330 KNLIEEYNLKEGKELGTKLKKIEDTWVQNNFKITNQE
-342 PQVKEKL
+342 V
-349 AESGEQRRQALLR
+349 
-362 LGARILDSDIGKKM
+362 
-376 DLNTFI
+376 
-382 LNRIV
+382 NRI
-387 IAELIKVNELEGVE
+387 
-401 KTEISEGI
+401 I
-409 NRYTIGTYT
+409 N
-418 SIQGAMLKLNKLT
+418 N
-431 NQGYKGSYI
+431 
-440 ISFYEGKQI
+440 
-449 SIKKAKQLIGF
+449 

>member
-1 MKNFLLKFIKQ
+1 MKNFLFKFIKQ

-54 VRKALSNENVDDID
+54 VRKALSNENIDDID

-99 TAKINNEKFEIT
+99 TAKINNEKLEIT

-201 DLDIQKQILKNI
+201 DLDIQKKILKNI

-225 SELEKIFKSKNIF
+225 NELEKIFKSKNIF

-300 YKLSNNDKR
+300 YKLSNNDKKR
-309 RMIRNIASEHKK
+309 IKFLYQNYPKLSDNNFFSEKNFHKLVYYNDKSLVIDLIDFKICVSKK
-321 DENETSHYA
+321 DITKMIKLKKLIIETNKPIFPIKA
-330 EEPNDFLDQEEL
+330 KNLIEEYNLKEGRELGTKLKKIEDVWVQNNFKITNQE
-342 PQVKEKL
+342 V
-349 AESGEQRRQALLR
+349 
-362 LGARILDSDIGKKM
+362 
-376 DLNTFI
+376 
-382 LNRIV
+382 NRI
-387 IAELIKVNELEGVE
+387 
-401 KTEISEGI
+401 I
-409 NRYTIGTYT
+409 N
-418 SIQGAMLKLNKLT
+418 N
-431 NQGYKGSYI
+431 
-440 ISFYEGKQI
+440 
-449 SIKKAKQLIGF
+449 

>member
-1 MKNFLLKFIKQ
+1 MKKFLLKFIKQ

-39 SNDLNNCQIRFIGGC
+39 SNDLNNCQIRFVGGC

-78 KLILKNNNI
+78 KIVLKNNNI

-159 GKKDLKNGKVKFI
+159 GKKDLKNGKIKFI

-184 RVLRYIR
+184 RVLRYMR
-191 FFLDYSNQPH
+191 FFLDYSNLPH
-201 DLDIQKQILKNI
+201 DLDIQKKILKNI

-225 SELEKIFKSKNIF
+225 SELEKIFRSKNIF
-238 KINDDEFLVKILN
+238 KIKDDEFLKKILN

-258 NIRLLEKLNDQALE
+258 NIHLLEKLNDQALE

-287 IDETDNTDYFLYK
+287 IDETDNTEYFLYK
-300 YKLSNNDKR
+300 YKLSNNDKKR
-309 RMIRNIASEHKK
+309 IKFIYQNYPNLSDNNFFSEKNFYKLVYYNDKSLVIDLIDFKICVSKK
-321 DENETSHYA
+321 DITKMIKLKNSIIETNKPIFPIKAKNLIKEYNLK
-330 EEPNDFLDQEEL
+330 EGKELGTKLKKIEDMWVQNNFKITNQE
-342 PQVKEKL
+342 V
-349 AESGEQRRQALLR
+349 
-362 LGARILDSDIGKKM
+362 
-376 DLNTFI
+376 
-382 LNRIV
+382 NRI
-387 IAELIKVNELEGVE
+387 
-401 KTEISEGI
+401 I
-409 NRYTIGTYT
+409 N
-418 SIQGAMLKLNKLT
+418 N
-431 NQGYKGSYI
+431 
-440 ISFYEGKQI
+440 
-449 SIKKAKQLIGF
+449 

>member
-54 VRKALSNENVDDID
+54 VRKALSNENIDDID

-99 TAKINNEKFEIT
+99 TAKINNEKLEIT

-191 FFLDYSNQPH
+191 FFLDYSKQPH
-201 DLDIQKQILKNI
+201 DLDIQKKILKNI

-225 SELEKIFKSKNIF
+225 NELEKIFKSKNIF

-258 NIRLLEKLNDQALE
+258 NIHLLEKLNDQALE
-272 ILQSKDFLFWLSILI
+272 ILQSKNFLFWLSILI

-300 YKLSNNDKR
+300 YKLSNNDKKR
-309 RMIRNIASEHKK
+309 IKFLYQNYPKLSDSNFFSEKNFHKLVYYNDKSLVIDLIDFKICVSKK
-321 DENETSHYA
+321 DITKMIKLKKLIIETNKPIFPIKA
-330 EEPNDFLDQEEL
+330 KNLIEEYNLKEGKELGTKLKKIEDIWVQNNFKITNQE
-342 PQVKEKL
+342 V
-349 AESGEQRRQALLR
+349 
-362 LGARILDSDIGKKM
+362 
-376 DLNTFI
+376 
-382 LNRIV
+382 NRI
-387 IAELIKVNELEGVE
+387 
-401 KTEISEGI
+401 I
-409 NRYTIGTYT
+409 N
-418 SIQGAMLKLNKLT
+418 N
-431 NQGYKGSYI
+431 
-440 ISFYEGKQI
+440 
-449 SIKKAKQLIGF
+449 

>member
-54 VRKALSNENVDDID
+54 VRKALSNENIDDID

-99 TAKINNEKFEIT
+99 TAKINNEKLEIT

-172 GNAENRIREDYL
+172 GNVENRIREDYL

-201 DLDIQKQILKNI
+201 DLDIQKKILKNI

-225 SELEKIFKSKNIF
+225 SELEKIFRSKNIF

-258 NIRLLEKLNDQALE
+258 NIHLLEKLNDQALE

-309 RMIRNIASEHKK
+309 RIKFLYQNYPNLSDNNFFSERNLHKLVYYNDKSLVIDLIDFKICISKK
-321 DENETSHYA
+321 DITKMIKLKNSIIETNKPIFPIKAKNLIDEYNLK
-330 EEPNDFLDQEEL
+330 EGRELGTKLKKIEDVWVQNNFKITNQE
-342 PQVKEKL
+342 V
-349 AESGEQRRQALLR
+349 
-362 LGARILDSDIGKKM
+362 
-376 DLNTFI
+376 
-382 LNRIV
+382 NRI
-387 IAELIKVNELEGVE
+387 
-401 KTEISEGI
+401 I
-409 NRYTIGTYT
+409 N
-418 SIQGAMLKLNKLT
+418 N
-431 NQGYKGSYI
+431 
-440 ISFYEGKQI
+440 
-449 SIKKAKQLIGF
+449 

>member
-54 VRKALSNENVDDID
+54 VRKALSNENIDDID
-68 LAVDLTPEEV
+68 LAVDLTPEKV

-99 TAKINNEKFEIT
+99 TAKINNEKLEIT

-201 DLDIQKQILKNI
+201 DLDIQKKILKNI

-225 SELEKIFKSKNIF
+225 NELEKIFKSKNIF

-258 NIRLLEKLNDQALE
+258 NIHLLEKLNDQALE

-300 YKLSNNDKR
+300 YKLSNNDKKR
-309 RMIRNIASEHKK
+309 IKFLYQNYPKLSDNNFFSEKNFHKLVYYNDKSLVIDLIDFKICVSKK
-321 DENETSHYA
+321 DITKMIKLKKLIIETNKPIFPIKA
-330 EEPNDFLDQEEL
+330 KNLIEEYNLKEGRELGTKLKKIEDVWVQNNFKITNQE
-342 PQVKEKL
+342 V
-349 AESGEQRRQALLR
+349 
-362 LGARILDSDIGKKM
+362 
-376 DLNTFI
+376 
-382 LNRIV
+382 NRI
-387 IAELIKVNELEGVE
+387 
-401 KTEISEGI
+401 I
-409 NRYTIGTYT
+409 N
-418 SIQGAMLKLNKLT
+418 N
-431 NQGYKGSYI
+431 
-440 ISFYEGKQI
+440 
-449 SIKKAKQLIGF
+449 

>member
-54 VRKALSNENVDDID
+54 VRKALSNENIDDID

-99 TAKINNEKFEIT
+99 TAKINNEKLEIT

-201 DLDIQKQILKNI
+201 DIDIQKKILKNI

-225 SELEKIFKSKNIF
+225 SELEKIFRSKNIF
-238 KINDDEFLVKILN
+238 KINDDEFLKKILH

-258 NIRLLEKLNDQALE
+258 NIHLLEKLNDQALE

-300 YKLSNNDKR
+300 YKLSNNDKKR
-309 RMIRNIASEHKK
+309 IKFLYQNYPKLNDNNFFSEKNFHKLVYYNDKSLVIDLIDFKICVSKK
-321 DENETSHYA
+321 DITKMIKLKKLIIETNKPIFPIKA
-330 EEPNDFLDQEEL
+330 KNLIEEYNLKEGRELGTKLKKIEDVWVQNNFKITNQE
-342 PQVKEKL
+342 V
-349 AESGEQRRQALLR
+349 
-362 LGARILDSDIGKKM
+362 
-376 DLNTFI
+376 
-382 LNRIV
+382 NRI
-387 IAELIKVNELEGVE
+387 
-401 KTEISEGI
+401 I
-409 NRYTIGTYT
+409 N
-418 SIQGAMLKLNKLT
+418 N
-431 NQGYKGSYI
+431 
-440 ISFYEGKQI
+440 
-449 SIKKAKQLIGF
+449 